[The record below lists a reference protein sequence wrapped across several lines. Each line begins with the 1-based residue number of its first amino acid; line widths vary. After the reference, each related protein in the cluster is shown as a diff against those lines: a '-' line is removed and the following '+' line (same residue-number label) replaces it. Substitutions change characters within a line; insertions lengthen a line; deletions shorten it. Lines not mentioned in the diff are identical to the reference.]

1 MTAGAGAPVA
11 GLALF
16 LLLHAAQRAGE
27 LALSSR
33 HQRALRRRGAV
44 EHGASHFPALV
55 ALHVLFPIL
64 LTAEVLG
71 LGARPPAAWPA
82 WLAVLLAAQVL
93 RIWTMAALGERWTTR
108 IWVVPGEALVT
119 AGPYR
124 FLRHPNYLVVVLEL
138 LAAPMMFGAW
148 RTAIVIG
155 VLNGFALAVRVRAE
169 ERALAG
175 SNPRAEAVRLPVRLG
190 E

>member
-1 MTAGAGAPVA
+1 MAGAGAPVA

-16 LLLHAAQRAGE
+16 LVLHAAQRARE
-27 LALSSR
+27 LALSAR
-33 HQRALRRRGAV
+33 HQRALRLRGAV

-64 LTAEVLG
+64 LTVEVLA

-82 WLAVLLAAQVL
+82 WLALLIAAQAL
-93 RIWTMAALGERWTTR
+93 RFWAKAALGERWTTR

-119 AGPYR
+119 GGPYR
-124 FLRHPNYLVVVLEL
+124 FLRHPNYLAVVLEL

-155 VLNGFALAVRVRAE
+155 VLNGFALRVRVRAE
-169 ERALAG
+169 ERALAMASG
-175 SNPRAEAVRLPVRLG
+175 TAEASRLPVRRG
-190 E
+190 K

>member
-1 MTAGAGAPVA
+1 MAGAGAPVA

-16 LLLHAAQRAGE
+16 LVLLAAQRASE
-27 LALSSR
+27 LALSAR

-55 ALHVLFPIL
+55 ALHVLFPVL
-64 LTAEVLG
+64 LISEVLA
-71 LGARPPAAWPA
+71 LGARPPATWPA
-82 WLAVLLAAQVL
+82 WLALLLAAQAL
-93 RIWTMAALGERWTTR
+93 RVWTMVALGERWTTR

-119 AGPYR
+119 SGPYR

-138 LAAPMMFGAW
+138 LAAPMIFGAW

-169 ERALAG
+169 ERALALT
-175 SNPRAEAVRLPVRLG
+175 SQSAEAARLPVRLG